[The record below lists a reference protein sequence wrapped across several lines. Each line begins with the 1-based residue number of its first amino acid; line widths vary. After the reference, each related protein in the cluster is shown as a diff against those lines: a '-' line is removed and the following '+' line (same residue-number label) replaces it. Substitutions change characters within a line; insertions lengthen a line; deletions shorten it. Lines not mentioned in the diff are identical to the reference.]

1 MTTTILTPADQERR
15 TWGVQLRDVETSSDL
30 TRLRGRAVPYGEPA
44 DIGWF
49 VETFAKGSLIKSA
62 KESARALPLL
72 VFHDDRSFPIGA
84 ADTWEDKTDGLYGE
98 WQLASTADAQHAAA
112 QVRDGFLNFM
122 SIRFAPIRSEWTY
135 VEDWNPD
142 LGMDHK
148 DSVKR
153 IEARLVETSLVS
165 TPAYAGATVE
175 WVRSAEQ
182 NRHADQGTPALDA
195 WRAELEKI
203 RR

>member
-15 TWGVQLRDVETSSDL
+15 TWGVQLRDAETSNDL
-30 TRLRGRAVPYGEPA
+30 TMLRGRAVPYGEAA

-49 VETFAKGSLIKSA
+49 METFSPGSLGKSA
-62 KESARALPLL
+62 REAAAALPLL

-84 ADTWEDKTDGLYGE
+84 ASRWDEQSDGLYGE
-98 WQLASTADAQHAAA
+98 WRISSTADAQYAAG

-135 VEDWNPD
+135 AADWNPD
-142 LGMDHK
+142 LGPDHK
-148 DSVKR
+148 DQVIRK
-153 IEARLVETSLVS
+153 EARLVETSLVS

-182 NRHADQGTPALDA
+182 NRHAGQGTPQLDA
-195 WRAELEKI
+195 WRAELDKL
-203 RR
+203 RG